1 MSLIES
7 PHDSRP
13 ASSLPDRLRL
23 GAVELTVSDIPRS
36 VAWYQHA
43 LGLHVHHHDDS
54 TAGLGDG
61 RETLVVLHEDPLAT
75 PAGHGT
81 AGLYHYAL
89 LYPTREDFARAAVR
103 LSVTRTEI
111 DGASDHGFHEAIYL
125 PDPDGNGI
133 ELAADRARELWP
145 AHGDAAAAR
154 PRPLDFSSLI
164 ATVAG
169 EPPITVVP
177 TGVRMG
183 HVHLHVGDVP
193 DAIAFYRDVVGFD
206 LNSDYGVAAFLSA
219 DGYHHHVAVNTWNG
233 VGATAPP
240 EHTAGLRR
248 WTATLPT
255 ADALYA
261 LRDRL
266 SAANIRFRDVDGA
279 LVTADPFGTTVAFAA
294 EETIR

>member
-23 GAVELTVSDIPRS
+23 GAVELTVSDISRS

-43 LGLHVHHHDDS
+43 LGLHVHHQDGS
-54 TAGLGDG
+54 SAGLGDG
-61 RETLVVLHEDPLAT
+61 RETFVVLHEDPLAT

-89 LYPTREDFARAAVR
+89 LYPTREDLARAAVR

-133 ELAADRARELWP
+133 ELAADRAQELWP

-193 DAIAFYRDVVGFD
+193 EAIAFYRDVVGFD
-206 LNSDYGVAAFLSA
+206 LNSDYEVAAFLSA
-219 DGYHHHVAVNTWNG
+219 GGYHHHLAVNIWNG
-233 VGATAPP
+233 QGATAPAP
-240 EHTAGLRR
+240 HTAGLRR
-248 WTATLPT
+248 WIVELPAADDVVALAARRTA
-255 ADALYA
+255 ADRPYEVI
-261 LRDRL
+261 D
-266 SAANIRFRDVDGA
+266 DG
-279 LVTADPFGTTVAFAA
+279 LQTTDPFGTAVAFLHK
-294 EETIR
+294 ENDR